1 VIDKNGELLEAVH
14 GHAEGVVTVTVPGP
28 PPLASKALVDEREYV
43 QAMPFSVIVK
53 VWPAI
58 VKVSLSAVRPWFE
71 VTR

>member
-1 VIDKNGELLEAVH
+1 VIDKKFELLEAVQA
-14 GHAEGVVTVTVPGP
+14 HAEGAVTVTVPVP
-28 PPLASKALVDEREYV
+28 PVLLSEVEFADREYV

-58 VKVSLSAVRPWFE
+58 VRVSLSAVRPWFG